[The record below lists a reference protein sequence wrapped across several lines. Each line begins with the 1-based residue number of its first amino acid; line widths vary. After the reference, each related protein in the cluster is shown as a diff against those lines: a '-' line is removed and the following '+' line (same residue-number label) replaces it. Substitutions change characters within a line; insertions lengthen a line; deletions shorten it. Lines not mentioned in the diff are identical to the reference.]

1 MGAKTKFA
9 PDAEW
14 MRFCSENLPDRRQF
28 WITDVDNVIRD
39 RDGNLMLNERKMKN
53 RAVPI
58 CQAVTLS
65 ALNELIMKGVEATG
79 GKLEVEVYSKKYQIE
94 VRHHG
99 LKVIQCTSNSYANGI
114 LYVNGKEVSK
124 QELINL
130 LSFQIE

>member
-28 WITDVDNVIRD
+28 WITDVDSVIRD
-39 RDGNLMLNERKMKN
+39 RDGNLMLIERKMKN

-65 ALNELIMKGVEATG
+65 ALNELIIQGVEATG
-79 GKLEVEVYSKKYQIE
+79 GKIEVEVYSKKYQIE
-94 VRHHG
+94 IKYYG
-99 LKVIQCTSNSYANGI
+99 LKVVQCASSSYADGV

-124 QELINL
+124 QELIKL
-130 LSFQIE
+130 LSFQ